1 MFLFF
6 CLAFVLLLKNPCLR
20 SKSVSANKRRRC
32 KAQKTLP
39 NPERNLREVILSTH
53 THVCVCV
60 CISLN
65 GKLYSG
71 GGKGASMFKW
81 KVKVARQKLLVGV
94 AT

>member
-1 MFLFF
+1 MQG
-6 CLAFVLLLKNPCLR
+6 
-20 SKSVSANKRRRC
+20 S
-32 KAQKTLP
+32 KTLP
-39 NPERNLREVILSTH
+39 NPERNLREVKIKRTH

-81 KVKVARQKLLVGV
+81 KVKVARQKLLVRV